1 MSIRTII
8 ELNKIYGL
16 YLMRRLLNFG
26 LLKSKTIKIA
36 ILIVLIA
43 LLSIVS
49 TSGYLFISQ
58 VATNENSLLLMIKAF
73 TASVVMWTTLVTLAL
88 KVIFSKSQD
97 FFKIMENFPIT
108 NKSKNL
114 SVFIFESICSLVVI
128 FFISFS
134 FTISVILNS
143 PTEYLG
149 YLVVNILYVSSVTYL
164 FLQLISKITS
174 IFCSVFKIEKIY
186 SLINITLLVIIFI
199 VVYKRA
205 ESLTNSLVDD
215 YINNENKTRSILLL
229 FNESYQNFGFLL
241 TTFIFLLIV
250 SFSIF
255 TILLLPDDT
264 YYIHSKF
271 INVFKNINKP
281 NIFKAYVLAIIRD
294 KNMISNIIGAYVFS
308 ILLLS
313 INLDAYILYTLLLI
327 VFNGIYCFVQT
338 LRIRLICYSLKY
350 SSVKDYLLLLL
361 SQLLVTYTSSL
372 PLLVLFLCLN
382 DLSLN
387 ILIPYYVI
395 TIGTFILVMGGILF
409 PPYNDNPFSI
419 ITSLVIISIPLLFIL
434 VFTALLNLNLILNI
448 IVFIVMFIFIIYFSI
463 IALKHIEKRYRNE
476 KFTIFNQ

>member
-8 ELNKIYGL
+8 ELNKIYRL

-26 LLKSKTIKIA
+26 ILKSNTIKIA
-36 ILIVLIA
+36 ILIVFIA

-58 VATNENSLLLMIKAF
+58 VATNEKSLLLMIKAF
-73 TASVVMWTTLVTLAL
+73 TASAVMWTTLVMLAL

-114 SVFIFESICSLVVI
+114 SVFIFESMCSLGVL

-134 FTISVILNS
+134 FTISIILNS
-143 PTEYLG
+143 PIEYLG
-149 YLVVNILYVSSVTYL
+149 YLVVNILYVSTVTYL
-164 FLQLISKITS
+164 LLQLISKMTS
-174 IFCSVFKIEKIY
+174 IVCSFFKIEKIY

-199 VVYKRA
+199 IIYKRT

-215 YINNENKTRSILLL
+215 YINNENKTQSILLL
-229 FNESYQNFGFLL
+229 FHESYQNFGFLL
-241 TTFIFLLIV
+241 TTFIFLAIV
-250 SFSIF
+250 IFSIF
-255 TILLLPDDT
+255 SMLLLPDNS
-264 YYIHSKF
+264 YSIQSKF
-271 INVFKNINKP
+271 INTFKNIKKP
-281 NIFKAYVLAIIRD
+281 NVFKTYILAIIRD
-294 KNMISNIIGAYVFS
+294 KNMISNILGAYVFA

-313 INLDAYILYTLLLI
+313 INLDKYILYTLLLV
-327 VFNGIYCFVQT
+327 VFNSIYCFVQT
-338 LRIRLICYSLKY
+338 LRIRLVCYSLKY
-350 SSVKDYLLLLL
+350 SSVKDYLLLVL

-372 PLLVLFLCLN
+372 PLLVLFLYLN
-382 DLSLN
+382 DPSLD

-434 VFTALLNLNLILNI
+434 VFIALLNLNLILNI
-448 IVFIVMFIFIIYFSI
+448 IVFITMFIFVIYFSI
-463 IALKHIEKRYRNE
+463 LALKYTEKRYRNE

>member
-350 SSVKDYLLLLL
+350 SSVKDYLLLVL

>member
-1 MSIRTII
+1 MSTRVII
-8 ELNKIYGL
+8 ELNRIYKL

-26 LLKSKTIKIA
+26 ILKSNTIKIA
-36 ILIVLIA
+36 ILIVFIA

-58 VATNENSLLLMIKAF
+58 VSTNEKSLLLMIKAF
-73 TASVVMWTTLVTLAL
+73 TASAVMWTTLVMLAL

-97 FFKIMENFPIT
+97 FFKMMENFPIT

-134 FTISVILNS
+134 FTISIILNG
-143 PTEYLG
+143 PAEYLG
-149 YLVVNILYVSSVTYL
+149 YLVVNILYVSTVTYL
-164 FLQLISKITS
+164 FLQLISKMTS
-174 IFCSVFKIEKIY
+174 IVCSLFKIEKIY

-199 VVYKRA
+199 IIYKRT

-250 SFSIF
+250 SFGIF
-255 TILLLPDDT
+255 IMLLLPDNS
-264 YYIHSKF
+264 YSIQSKF
-271 INVFKNINKP
+271 INTFKNIKNP
-281 NIFKAYVLAIIRD
+281 NVFKTYILAIIRD
-294 KNMISNIIGAYVFS
+294 KNMISNIIGAYIFA

-313 INLDAYILYTLLLI
+313 INLDEYILYTLLLV
-327 VFNGIYCFVQT
+327 VFNSIYCFVQT
-338 LRIRLICYSLKY
+338 FRIRHICYSLKY
-350 SSVKDYLLLLL
+350 SSVKDYLLLVL
-361 SQLLVTYTSSL
+361 SQLLVTYISSL

-382 DLSLN
+382 DPSLT
-387 ILIPYYVI
+387 ILTPYYVI

-434 VFTALLNLNLILNI
+434 VFIALLNLNLILNI
-448 IVFIVMFIFIIYFSI
+448 IVFITMFIFVIYFSI
-463 IALKHIEKRYRNE
+463 LALKYTEKRYRNE